1 MHPYKCLWVVA
12 DFYASLW
19 IPMAPYG
26 SLCALWVHMVP
37 YRSKFVAIDFNGFL
51 LVLISFY
58 SSLIYLIG
66 LYGFLY
72 VLMCFYGI

>member
-1 MHPYKCLWVVA
+1 MG
-12 DFYASLW
+12 
-19 IPMAPYG
+19 PYG

-37 YRSKFVAIDFNGFL
+37 YWAKFVPIDFNGFL

-66 LYGFLY
+66 LYGSLC
-72 VLMCFYGI
+72 VLKDPYMFYGI